1 VQAKV
6 QIVDGLLNLKEAA
19 AFLQVKERTLRE
31 LCHDNRITH
40 IRLKTGGD
48 GFFEPWGVGTDT
60 GSIIGFSIDEAEKA
74 FSPLKAYE
82 I

>member
-6 QIVDGLLNLKEAA
+6 QIADGLLNLKEAA

-40 IRLKTGGD
+40 IRLNHRQYRFKPEHLEEFVARRTHRSK
-48 GFFEPWGVGTDT
+48 GV
-60 GSIIGFSIDEAEKA
+60 
-74 FSPLKAYE
+74 YV
-82 I
+82 